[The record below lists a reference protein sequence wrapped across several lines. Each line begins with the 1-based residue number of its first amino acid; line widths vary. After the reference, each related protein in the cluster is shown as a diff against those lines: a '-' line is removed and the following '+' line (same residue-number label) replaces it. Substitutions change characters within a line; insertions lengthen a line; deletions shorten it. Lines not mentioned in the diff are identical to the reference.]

1 MLNWLRQRKCDHSRK
16 EHITTY
22 DSANDPDMVSGWR
35 MYGQFRCKDCGHI
48 YGRWSDGS
56 YITIKRRE
64 VTQEDREAAERM
76 MEEFKRMLRNA

>member
-1 MLNWLRQRKCDHSRK
+1 
-16 EHITTY
+16 
-22 DSANDPDMVSGWR
+22 